1 MNFHMLDGSIVDGA
15 PVVQDN
21 GINYDL
27 VIVILLVVIIALL
40 IAVIC
45 KMSKNSKK
53 WYFENRRA
61 IFANAKTAHQRFFH
75 KTFFGLARPA
85 GGQFK
90 LLTEKL
96 NWIWI
101 IFHILIN
108 KLINIYKSTFVSP
121 VSSHA
126 RALLLLQLG
135 CALNEWNEC
144 SALFNFI

>member
-53 WYFENRRA
+53 
-61 IFANAKTAHQRFFH
+61 
-75 KTFFGLARPA
+75 
-85 GGQFK
+85 
-90 LLTEKL
+90 
-96 NWIWI
+96 
-101 IFHILIN
+101 
-108 KLINIYKSTFVSP
+108 
-121 VSSHA
+121 
-126 RALLLLQLG
+126 
-135 CALNEWNEC
+135 
-144 SALFNFI
+144 